1 MTIWGLETHPV
12 SQLQAWLGAR
22 APFSNSVWEGESAPL
37 FCKCFPVLLW
47 GLSQGLKD
55 QLRTGSG
62 LESFRE
68 EKIPGKSSILE
79 KKRKNRTREPTA
91 MLGALDWTPSQ
102 TFCTETL
109 GVWREA
115 GARASAKGGAREACP
130 PAQVIKACVA
140 TGNIHL
146 KKRDVFLELP
156 SHHVGSR
163 QPCPQC

>member
-1 MTIWGLETHPV
+1 MDGLRGSGGSGAMSQGSCHVLPTPCSNLDPCSVKCHCLPRCLFDLRLQHLNPARSAQIVTIWGLETHPV

-91 MLGALDWTPSQ
+91 MLGALD
-102 TFCTETL
+102 
-109 GVWREA
+109 
-115 GARASAKGGAREACP
+115 
-130 PAQVIKACVA
+130 
-140 TGNIHL
+140 
-146 KKRDVFLELP
+146 
-156 SHHVGSR
+156 
-163 QPCPQC
+163 